1 MGSTGLMN
9 RMSGISRTDA
19 SRFFVPFDC
28 TNDCKSLSQK
38 FVKMSFRIASR
49 VRSQASN
56 GPGRERF
63 CASRSARSKATQ
75 HIKRECRNSRAATNL
90 PYALIGPL
98 PVLSQPLQYPLNFL
112 PPGIGHWVPVLVRQ
126 IDGIHHFAINIQLQL
141 LVGRI
146 TDTHGPRM
154 FEPLQMIK
162 RPLIEL
168 LPAVNPVHHL

>member
-1 MGSTGLMN
+1 MQILIPEVRKDVVSN
-9 RMSGISRTDA
+9 RVA
-19 SRFFVPFDC
+19 C
-28 TNDCKSLSQK
+28 SQPSVEWPRK
-38 FVKMSFRIASR
+38 RAFLREPQCSIESHPAHQTR
-49 VRSQASN
+49 VQ
-56 GPGRERF
+56 EF
-63 CASRSARSKATQ
+63 SRS
-75 HIKRECRNSRAATNL
+75 ATNL

-154 FEPLQMIK
+154 FVPLQMIK

-168 LPAVNPVHHL
+168 LPAVNSVHDL

>member
-1 MGSTGLMN
+1 MPVGNCRDVARL
-9 RMSGISRTDA
+9 D
-19 SRFFVPFDC
+19 
-28 TNDCKSLSQK
+28 Q
-38 FVKMSFRIASR
+38 
-49 VRSQASN
+49 
-56 GPGRERF
+56 
-63 CASRSARSKATQ
+63 SAL
-75 HIKRECRNSRAATNL
+75 SRAQDGWRIPKVCEDILSYRVPGSQPSVERPRKGAFLRKPQCSIESHPAHQTRVQEFSRPATNL